1 MLLLMA
7 AFTAKAQTA
16 TDCCF
21 WLESMNPDTLKDVS
35 NINVDPVTGAAHLPG
50 SGVDMLMANKL
61 KPVET
66 VNLIPVNIAST
77 VQWIGDKTDW
87 YRVKFFNNCNL
98 PGNTRVSLEWKMYYN
113 GTLLSDA
120 EISNYVDMFI
130 YTKYTQMNNNDSVLL
145 NNGRLKW
152 LGGLV
157 TGPGQSH
164 QVPNGCLGGYPGA
177 VKDDPGI
184 APDGFPDFDA
194 AGMVQISNGYNL
206 DFFNLYFFEN
216 AETRI
221 GFRWKQA
228 GEYSIVL
235 TLRERVGGTEFVIW
249 HDGTQTGNIGGNQS
263 RCGGILAQDSIVN
276 PTEKEYTKLLCDGE
290 GMTIGIPPALY
301 TVPGTY
307 TVVFTKPGCNGEEVD
322 SIHYITFENRV
333 KPAIVGHDTILC
345 RNEAFDVNAMKSL
358 APPVD
363 IDAQN
368 FIRHE
373 IFWKENDA
381 TEWTLNPTAP
391 STAAAATF
399 TYNIYQVNYY
409 GNDYDTIECAGPIDT
424 LVITVNDIF
433 PPELDNTDAEYDF
446 CINGTETSQE
456 IKAKLNNP
464 EGNECADEIHW
475 FEGTV
480 TSPDASTAH
489 EVSFSKTVDL
499 TSYKAENIT
508 HSKTFTAYAYATA
521 SSTYSVGYVTVTLN
535 FYAYPELSVQ
545 DRQNYTQCPGTEFPV
560 DPTVTCTNIGAN
572 TFSSVEWSYQW
583 KKNGTNYDTHKS
595 INVTAPACD
604 VTDTYVLTA
613 TATTPMGCTNTI
625 TYTFSVTGQNP
636 DPIVIAWGT
645 ASAEVSVDGE
655 CDTLSM
661 DPPYTLAD
669 VTTGGAINPT
679 QNTCDNL
686 VSLHYSASV
695 DESQAP
701 CKLIVTRSYYVTDAC
716 DNISNTIQQVVTIN
730 NKKTPEI
737 IGTPVEIP
745 AIRDLSHH
753 NCTANMPA
761 RAELL
766 TYFHD
771 NFNWS
776 SCGSTQVTD
785 DGIQF
790 FVGNTDVVA
799 DGNEDIFSVS
809 AEVEVYAQVTDQCGN
824 ATQKFKVFV
833 LKKFDTFTIDPN
845 PFTYSPSAEVCNTD
859 TAVIVF
865 DPDHIKAGV
874 YPFTFD
880 WTKIEILNNAG
891 YEVSTSGHADTV
903 WAVNR
908 GPVTTKVKFALMV
921 TDNYG
926 CKAYDT
932 TQVVTFYAQPTVDI
946 VEATDNNDY
955 AHSAPV
961 VVCPNFGDYKLLA
974 NATSNIDDAT
984 LTYAW
989 SQDATGNTA
998 NGQINV
1004 NRNNCTKDYVAKVTV
1019 TNAKNCAATATYAV
1033 RAEDTEAPVVTLAA
1047 VTDTVP
1053 VVAGCKI
1060 AVPNY
1065 ATNGK
1070 VTATDNCWSGSDI
1083 TITQNL
1089 AAGTLLT
1096 ENTDVVITVSTPC
1109 GPATTKTIK
1118 VCFPRP
1124 MEVEVTADNT
1134 AICEESD
1141 VTLTA
1146 NVTLGTAPYTYK
1158 WDNNNNTNVQN
1169 YTITPAASETHHTVV
1184 VTDANGCT
1192 ATDDIDITIYPK
1204 FNFTLSPNPDTD
1216 CSADINNGSIDINP
1230 TTGATFEL
1238 FQGTTSLGNTFT
1250 GLAAGQYKVR
1260 AKDNN
1265 NCVYENE
1272 TTVDEEFTYPNITVS
1287 TTPNEFCRE
1296 AEYNGTITVTDN
1308 QTVKNYTSLT
1318 YLVGDAEYTS
1328 SPIGNLRHGNYTVK
1342 AITNLHCPSNEE
1354 TAIIGDQTN
1363 FTATITT
1370 TPNNYCDVTAN
1381 TPGNGVI
1388 TVTDPVGTQ
1397 YLYTYTGIDN
1407 DVEVIE
1413 SNNPTLGNLGGGDYA
1428 VTVYDQNTGC
1438 SYNETVTVNDVLDVI
1453 TVTPATTP
1461 DHACNPQLAD
1471 GTITLTANSTIPNPN
1486 FVYKLDDGQF
1496 VANNVFTQVV
1506 NGSHTYV
1513 VKNQT
1518 TRCIYNGD
1526 ITVNADEEVITV
1538 TTATTPDHA
1547 CNPQLAD
1554 GSVTLTATSTLAN
1567 PDFVY
1572 SIDGG
1577 NFTASNVFTSVAAGG
1592 HGYRVKN
1599 LVTGC
1604 EASNAFEFGHEDF
1617 TVTITLNS
1625 TANTMC
1631 EPKFNGQ
1638 VVVNATSNNTN
1649 ANFVYS
1655 MDGTTYQTSNT
1666 FSKLA
1671 PNAGYTFYVKDLS
1684 TDCVV
1689 FEEGDVD
1696 NNPEVLQFTV
1706 TTVPNTMC
1714 DNSHNG
1720 QLTVAIDNCDR
1731 PNNVSTDFVYQLDG
1745 ATPQASPVFSG
1756 LGEGNYTVTVLDTVS
1771 NCPFE
1776 QNALIQYVHYTLTF
1790 DATPVANT
1798 KCNPALY
1805 DGSITVSNISTQIP
1819 GTPNLTYRL
1828 TGTTENGT
1836 TVDIPAQTSQV
1847 FSNLGGGHYTVIVTD
1862 VDRNCEYS
1870 KNVDVATDNVYKPV
1884 PVITVTG
1891 QNNSTDEIALH
1902 FCLNNP
1908 ADLVGSATSAYPNDE
1923 FEFDWFRACGD
1934 FVLDPNNV
1942 PNYVPYLDN
1951 TPSFTIPNN
1960 KIDTC
1965 IYLLSVTSTQT
1976 QCSNYTNVRIIVD
1989 PNPTAVITVDGTPWS
2004 GTDPYE
2010 ICVNKPTT
2018 TVTVNTN
2025 PSAYPIASIQWTGDK
2040 EATTASFTIAA
2051 NEIPAGTTNQYNVHV
2066 VDINGCAND
2075 DTVRIYSKPIF
2086 TNTVTVNECDS
2097 VQIHGEWFHYADNT
2111 SHNFTKVVTLTA
2123 ANGCDSTVT
2132 YNITLRVSP
2141 SLEVD
2146 IPNDLG
2152 TDHCAGS
2159 KVTNTTDLGYTQ
2171 SDATEHG
2178 WFIVP
2183 APHAELF
2190 VAPVKGN
2197 FNAAPYG
2204 EAFDI
2209 HTTLT
2214 YAMNGSKIYAYAANE
2229 CDTVFSPVYTLKVHD
2244 KPYLPNDKKKMQDA
2258 AICLGNSYTMELPAY
2273 EDVEWNTT
2281 ETKTFTTQY
2290 RELPNGTWIN
2300 ITGSNYYFTPDAV
2313 GQYAFRAVASNMCGD
2328 VTVDTATVTV
2338 NDTIDLAVTN
2348 TEQVILLGD
2357 AIADVEITNS
2367 SNSTLAVS
2375 ALPAGLTLANNT
2387 ISGKPTAAGFYKIAI
2402 DANGLCNPKSDTVRI
2417 EVRDTL
2423 TFEVTPPS
2431 DRILCVNTQ
2440 MEPIYF
2446 TVRNGHI
2453 GNVQPALMPGL
2464 SLDVPNVTLPDRVII
2479 GTPTELHPEGV
2490 TYTLTATSD
2499 YTDLPKPADKVLT
2512 VTIKVVGKPA
2522 ISAPAPVPA
2531 IAACEGA
2538 TFTKP
2543 ADPTVETNGAD
2554 LYTETTGWY
2563 YNGAAFD
2570 WDNTAAAMS
2579 MNGGTMMYIAEN
2591 ACGRDTA
2598 FYPVTV
2604 HPTPVPEIRTDA
2616 VICRDNGMRPRSGGW
2631 DDYDAYIELL
2641 NPELYGSYTWYVN
2654 GEVHSS
2660 NYPVYF
2666 SSETA
2671 GNYVFTVEVTDLN
2684 GCTSQTANN
2693 VSPTPHYDFYDPH
2706 AVTVK
2711 VNPDFDFT
2719 LSSTPNINCGDNTT
2733 GAITITPN
2741 GTISQYELVNEAPTD
2756 WSGTYLLTG
2765 MLSNDD
2771 VVALHGVSTTS
2782 TVYGLYD
2789 NVNAYVTGDVIA
2801 SNATTDAAAVTIQ
2814 KVGDYYTIYQDGVGY
2829 FGWESSNSL
2838 KAAAS
2843 ASSNKY
2849 KWTLS
2854 VASNGNMTIQN
2865 ANTTARRLQFNVSS
2879 PRFAAYTSNQQSCK
2893 LYKLNTTTTSGWNP
2907 ADVTYT
2913 LYKSGDEVNS
2923 FTGLAAGSY
2932 YVVATT
2938 ANPQCYFYKEIDVD
2952 EVLTYPDLSATSE
2965 ANIFC
2970 DPDDYNGTITIQ
2982 DNQTNANYTSVTY
2995 YVNGTAITGN
3005 VATGLA
3011 PDDYTI
3017 TAVTSNN
3024 CEAELDETVTV
3035 DDESGL
3041 SATASSIPST
3051 YCREMEGDGS
3061 ITASVVENSNPNP
3074 SYQYSLDGTNYQT
3087 SPTFTGLPTG
3097 HYTVFVKDVVTGCD
3111 DEVEVDVD
3119 NSPFTVTV
3127 NPTATANTLC
3137 FDQIGN
3143 GSISVSLS
3151 GATTTGHDIEYSL
3164 DGVNYQTS
3172 PTFNDLLADDYTVY
3186 VMDNLTGCDASAPV
3200 TVDNDPYN
3208 FTASFITNDN
3218 HHCDP
3223 DKYNGTIEVVVNDN
3237 HSNDVNRVFRY
3248 RINGLE
3254 WQEGNKFTNLNES
3267 TYGIYVTD
3275 LTTGCSYFEE
3285 VRVSN
3290 DLYTFDITTTTVANT
3305 NCNQNNPNG
3314 SITITVSGN
3323 NNPEANYKYEITGQ
3337 QPVYTNATTYTFT
3350 NLMHG
3355 QYNVV
3360 VEDIVSGC
3368 TNEDDPEVESSNI
3381 NTPEVSITATGTN
3394 DYNGTDGAYHY
3405 CLNADGYLTGS
3416 ATSVYPNDA
3425 FTYTWEVTPVVSN
3438 SNITVET
3445 SATGERIYK
3454 VTATSAYTGC
3464 SAWAQATVKVDPLP
3478 TNEFGQRDEGDF
3490 FTFDNEII
3498 PNCANEAITIYSN
3511 AQSDA
3516 GIASYAWSGAKTS
3529 TNDYVTF
3536 AANEISGGTMVTEYL
3551 TITDN
3556 YGCVKRDTIKINS
3569 LPISQQTVNQEVCG
3583 EFHLEQMGRNEMY
3596 IHDFEYPEHPE
3607 LEDGFDQYTY
3617 YITKTFT
3624 DVLTAANGCDS
3635 IVTYNITLK
3644 PMPQLNVE
3652 VEWEEDPIYCVTNV
3666 ISGIS
3671 FTHEYAQDGGFGWVI
3686 VPGDVTAALESD
3698 PHGYTIGGQPFNIT
3712 APLTYAMNGK
3722 KIYAYSYN
3730 SCDTLVSGLYKLA
3743 VGDTI
3748 RLTPDATRM
3757 TDVTVCL
3764 GEEAN
3769 VYMENGAN
3777 VNFNQPDDIVG
3788 GSLWFKYYN
3797 VNTGSRN
3804 NLSEWTNGQKLP
3816 VGVYRVYLDGENWCT
3831 HLFLDSCLVT
3841 VKDTVT
3847 LEVSPLTQTIVLGDA
3862 ITDVVSSSN
3871 YTITYPTTL
3880 PAGLSL
3886 SGNTISGSPEAAG
3899 THTFNISANG
3909 DNTCYPKEETVTI
3922 IVRDTVKMTPP
3933 TVEREVCLGTAIEDI
3948 VITLENGV
3956 LSNDYTL
3963 PAGLNLN
3970 QSSVG
3975 GPTTITIS
3983 GTPTTMNTDGYT
3995 FTLTGNSIY
4004 TDVTIP
4010 SKVVTV
4016 KVIVNAKPSFDD
4028 ITETSIQTCIGTVFT
4043 PITVT
4048 NLETNGEDLIADQ
4061 SGWFLDG
4068 NEWEWTTVATA
4079 EMNGKKLIYKATNNC
4094 GTTADTVTLVV
4105 LDIPEPEVISDTVIC
4120 PDGIATLRVVNTQP
4134 GYSYQWYKDGV
4145 AISGATD
4152 AVYQFDATT
4161 VTPEDDYHFT
4171 VVVTDENGCASISNT
4186 NATIDRRTFTLD
4198 DQLTVR
4204 VSDKPGFIFKHYT
4217 NTPIHQFNSSVDS
4230 AHTHFTWELNDQCDM
4245 YNGNRVFVT
4254 FDIYYNG
4261 ELIPND
4267 SLPFYIAPEFSDV
4280 NDNMSSFSTSDRIQ
4294 WLSWNNQI
4302 FTDYCYY
4309 KFSQAG
4315 PYYESNHYPA
4325 SSMFDSE
4332 TEKFDYL
4339 FLHFLNHR
4347 PVTKTINRFLRPG
4360 EYTFHYKL
4368 YNMNTQFNDEPSW
4381 LYIGD
4386 DGATHMIGGTNSIT
4400 HASWDVTLLNE
4411 DKLVI
4416 NVSSNMAGETEE
4428 TTGIED
4434 VVVTEET
4441 AASMVV
4447 YPNPATTQVNARIN
4461 GVNGE
4466 TAIRI
4471 VNIAGQV
4478 VAQDNVVIDVPE
4490 YVYRREISNL
4500 TPGVYFMYVEGQN
4513 ATLNKKFVITK

>member
-1 MLLLMA
+1 MKKVLSICFLSMLLLMA

-21 WLESMNPDTLKDVS
+21 WLESMTPDTLHDVS
-35 NINVDPVTGAAHLPG
+35 NIGVDASGVAHLPG
-50 SGVDMLMANKL
+50 SGVDVLMANKL

-66 VNLIPVNIAST
+66 VNLIPINIAST
-77 VQWIGDKTDW
+77 IQWIGDKTDW

-113 GTLLSDA
+113 GTLLEDA

-130 YTKYTQMNNNDSVLL
+130 YTKYSQMNNNDTVLL

-249 HDGTQTGNIGGNQS
+249 HDATQSGYIGGNQS
-263 RCGGILAQDSIVN
+263 RCGGILAKDSIVN
-276 PTEKEYTKLLCDGE
+276 PTEKSFTKLLCDGE
-290 GMTIGIPPALY
+290 GMWIGIPPAYY

-307 TVVFTKPGCNGEEVD
+307 TVVYTKPGCNGEEID

-333 KPAIVGHDTILC
+333 KPAVVGHDTILC
-345 RNEAFDVNAMKSL
+345 RNDAFDLNAMKSL
-358 APPVD
+358 APPVNT
-363 IDAQN
+363 DAAN
-368 FIRHE
+368 LVDYKIY
-373 IFWKENDA
+373 WKENGA
-381 TEWTLNPTAP
+381 AETEWTLNPTVP

-399 TYNIYQVNYY
+399 TYNIYQVNRYS
-409 GNDYDTIECAGPIDT
+409 NDYDAIECVGPVDT
-424 LVITVNDIF
+424 LTITVNDIF
-433 PPELDNTDAEYDF
+433 PPELDNTNAEYSY
-446 CINGTETSQE
+446 CINGTETEQV

-475 FEGTV
+475 FTGT
-480 TSPDASTAH
+480 STTPT
-489 EVSFSKTVDL
+489 VGFSQTIDL
-499 TSYKAENIT
+499 TPYKATNINK
-508 HSKTFTAYAYATA
+508 SETFKAYAYASS
-521 SSTYSVGYVTVTLN
+521 SSTLSVGYVTVTLN

-545 DRQNYTQCPGTEFPV
+545 DREDFIRCPGSTFSV
-560 DPTVTCTNIGAN
+560 NPTVSCTNISAN
-572 TFSSVEWSYQW
+572 TFSAADLTWSYQW
-583 KKNGTNYDTHKS
+583 KKNGTNYATTKN
-595 INVTAPACD
+595 INVTAPACN

-613 TATTPMGCTNTI
+613 TATTPMGCTNSI
-625 TYTFSVTGQNP
+625 TYTFSVKGQNP
-636 DPIVIAWGT
+636 QPIVIAWGT
-645 ASAEVSVDGE
+645 APATVTLNAG
-655 CDTLSM
+655 CDTMSM
-661 DPPYTLAD
+661 DAPYTLAD
-669 VTTGGAINPT
+669 VRAGGAINPT
-679 QNTCDNL
+679 QNVCSNL
-686 VSLHYSASV
+686 ASLHYSASV

-701 CKLIVTRSYYVTDAC
+701 CKLIVTRSYYVTDEC
-716 DNISNTIQQVVTIN
+716 GNVSNTISQVVTIN
-730 NKKTPEI
+730 NKVVPTI
-737 IGTPVEIP
+737 TGNPVEIP
-745 AIRDLSHH
+745 AVRDIEHN
-753 NCTANMPA
+753 NCTAKMPT

-766 TYFHD
+766 TYFKN
-771 NFNWS
+771 NFTWTTCNTTVS
-776 SCGSTQVTD
+776 D
-785 DGIQF
+785 DDIEF
-790 FVGNTDVVA
+790 FVGNTNVVA
-799 DGNEDIFSVS
+799 DGNLDIFHAS
-809 AEVEVYAQVTDQCGN
+809 AQVDVYARVTDQCGN
-824 ATQKFKVFV
+824 ATDKFRAFWLVDFE
-833 LKKFDTFTIDPN
+833 KFRIIGD
-845 PFTYSPSAEVCNTD
+845 PFTYKLSKEVCNTD
-859 TAVIVF
+859 TVEVVF
-865 DPDHIKAGV
+865 DPAHTHVWAG
-874 YPFTFD
+874 YAPFHFE
-880 WTKIEILNNAG
+880 WTKVDLTTPNNAAHQ
-891 YEVSTSGHADTV
+891 VAASGNADTV

-908 GPVTTKVKFALMV
+908 GSVTTEVQFIIEV
-921 TDNYG
+921 TDKYG
-926 CKAYDT
+926 CMVKDT
-932 TQVVTFYAQPTVDI
+932 TDTITFYAQPTVEI

-955 AHSAPV
+955 QHTTPV
-961 VVCPNFGDYKLLA
+961 VVCPNFGNYKVLA
-974 NATSNIDDAT
+974 QANSNIDDPT
-984 LTYAW
+984 LTYTW
-989 SQDATGNTA
+989 SQDATGSNA

-1004 NRNNCTKDYVAKVTV
+1004 SRTNCTKDYTAKVTV
-1019 TNAKNCAATATYAV
+1019 KNAKNCAATATYTV
-1033 RAEDTEAPVVTLAA
+1033 RAEDTEAPVVTVAGA
-1047 VTDTVP
+1047 TDTVP

-1060 AVPNY
+1060 QVPNY

-1083 TITQNL
+1083 TITQNPV
-1089 AAGTLLT
+1089 AGTLLT

-1124 MEVEVTADNT
+1124 MEVEVTANSN
-1134 AICEESD
+1134 AICEESP

-1146 NVTLGTAPYTYK
+1146 NVTRGTAPYTYR
-1158 WDNNNNTNVQN
+1158 WDNKNNTNVQA
-1169 YTITPAASETHHTVV
+1169 YTITPTASETHHSVV
-1184 VTDANGCT
+1184 VTDVNGCQ
-1192 ATDDIDITIYPK
+1192 ANDDIDITIYPK
-1204 FNFTLSPNPDTD
+1204 FNFTLTPHPDTD

-1238 FQGTTSLGNTFT
+1238 FAGSTSLGNTFT
-1250 GLAAGQYKVR
+1250 GLAAGQYKVV
-1260 AKDNN
+1260 ATVNGN

-1272 TTVDEEFTYPNITVS
+1272 TTVGTDYTYPNITLTS
-1287 TTPNEFCRE
+1287 TPNHYCRE
-1296 AEYNGTITVTDN
+1296 IEFDGTITVTDN

-1318 YLVGDAEYTS
+1318 YYVNGAEYTS
-1328 SPIGNLRHGNYTVK
+1328 SPIEHLMHGDYTVY
-1342 AITNLHCPSNEE
+1342 AVTDLHCTSNEATTVVE
-1354 TAIIGDQTN
+1354 NGTE

-1370 TPNNYCDVTAN
+1370 TPNNYCEVTAN
-1381 TPGNGVI
+1381 HPGNGAI
-1388 TVTDPVGTQ
+1388 TVTNPVGSQ
-1397 YLYTYTGIDN
+1397 YRYSFTGN
-1407 DVEVIE
+1407 GVNVIE
-1413 SNNPTLGNLGGGDYA
+1413 STNPTLGNLGNGEYN
-1428 VTVYDQNTGC
+1428 VTVFDQTTGC
-1438 SYNETVTVNDVLDVI
+1438 SYEEDVTVNEVLDQI
-1453 TVTPATTP
+1453 TVTPTTTA

-1471 GTITLTANSTIPNPN
+1471 GT
-1486 FVYKLDDGQF
+1486 
-1496 VANNVFTQVV
+1496 
-1506 NGSHTYV
+1506 
-1513 VKNQT
+1513 
-1518 TRCIYNGD
+1518 
-1526 ITVNADEEVITV
+1526 
-1538 TTATTPDHA
+1538 
-1547 CNPQLAD
+1547 
-1554 GSVTLTATSTLAN
+1554 VTLNATSTLAN
-1567 PDFVY
+1567 PNFVY
-1572 SIDGG
+1572 KVDDG
-1577 NFTASNVFTSVAAGG
+1577 NFVNSNVFSGITSGV
-1592 HGYRVKN
+1592 HGYTVKN
-1599 LVTGC
+1599 LVSGC
-1604 EASNAFEFGHEDF
+1604 TSGNAFQVSHEDF
-1617 TVTITLNS
+1617 TIEVTLNL

-1631 EPKFNGQ
+1631 EGKYNGS
-1638 VVVNATSNNTN
+1638 VTVNATSNNPN
-1649 ANFVYS
+1649 ASFVYS
-1655 MDGTTYQTSNT
+1655 MDGTNYQASNT
-1666 FSKLA
+1666 FNKLA
-1671 PNAGYTFYVKDLS
+1671 PTGYTFYAKDVT
-1684 TDCVV
+1684 TDCVA
-1689 FEEGDVD
+1689 FEEGAVEDA
-1696 NNPEVLQFTV
+1696 PEVLNFHV
-1706 TTVPNTMC
+1706 MAVPNTMC
-1714 DNSHNG
+1714 DNTTNG
-1720 QLTVAIDNCDR
+1720 QLTVVIDNCDR
-1731 PNNVSTDFVYQLDG
+1731 PGYVSTDFVYQLND
-1745 ATPQASPVFSG
+1745 AAPQASNVFSG
-1756 LGEGNYTVTVLDTVS
+1756 LSASSYQVRVLDTVS
-1771 NCPFE
+1771 NCPFDKT
-1776 QNALIQYVHYTLTF
+1776 ALIENVHYNLTF
-1790 DATPVANT
+1790 DATATANT
-1798 KCNPALY
+1798 QCNPAMY
-1805 DGSITVSNISTQIP
+1805 DGKVTVSNIVTNIP
-1819 GTPNLTYRL
+1819 GTANLEYSL
-1828 TGTTENGT
+1828 NGTTENGT
-1836 TVDIPAQTSQV
+1836 PVSVLNQTSPV
-1847 FSNLGGGHYTVIVTD
+1847 FNGLGGGSYTITVTD
-1862 VDRNCEYS
+1862 VDRNCPYT
-1870 KNVDVATDNVYKPV
+1870 NTAVVPTDNVYLPN
-1884 PVITVTG
+1884 PHITVTG
-1891 QNNSTDEIALH
+1891 MNNSTDEIALH
-1902 FCLNNP
+1902 FCMNSP
-1908 ADLVGSATSAYPNDE
+1908 ATLTGTATSAYPNDE
-1923 FEFDWFRACGD
+1923 FEFNWHRACGD
-1934 FVLDPNNV
+1934 YVLDPNNF

-1951 TPSFTIPNN
+1951 TPSFTLPND
-1960 KIDTC
+1960 KVDTC
-1965 IYLLSVTSTQT
+1965 IYLLSVTSTKT

-1989 PNPTAVITVDGTPWS
+1989 PNPNAVITIDGTPWTS
-2004 GTDPYE
+2004 TDPYL
-2010 ICVNKPTT
+2010 ICENKPTT
-2018 TVTVNTN
+2018 TVAVNTTSS
-2025 PSAYPIASIQWTGDK
+2025 PYPIASINWTGDK
-2040 EATTASFTIAA
+2040 TATTASFTIVA
-2051 NEIPAGTTNQYNVHV
+2051 NEIPAGTTKHYNVHV
-2066 VDINGCAND
+2066 VDVNGCSSDNSVSIQA
-2075 DTVRIYSKPIF
+2075 KPIF

-2097 VQIHGEWFHYADNT
+2097 VQIHGQWFRYADNA
-2111 SHNFTKVVTLTA
+2111 SHTFTKVVNLTA
-2123 ANGCDSTVT
+2123 SNGCDSTVT

-2141 SLEVD
+2141 SLAVT
-2146 IPNDLG
+2146 ISPNELG
-2152 TDHCAGS
+2152 AYHCAG
-2159 KVTNTTDLGYTQ
+2159 NTLMVADLGYTQ
-2171 SDATEHG
+2171 ANATEAG
-2178 WFIVP
+2178 WIMIP
-2183 APHAELF
+2183 ANNAASF
-2190 VAPVKGN
+2190 TAPTKAN
-2197 FNAAPYG
+2197 FKSAPYG
-2204 EAFDI
+2204 VAFDI

-2214 YAMNGSKIYAYAANE
+2214 YDMNGSKIYAFAANN
-2229 CDTVFSPVYTLKVHD
+2229 CDTIFSSVYTLRVND
-2244 KPYLPNDKKKMQDA
+2244 KPYLPNNKKKMQDGT
-2258 AICLGNSYTMELPAY
+2258 ICLGNTYNMSLPSST
-2273 EDVEWNTT
+2273 DVVWNTAGST
-2281 ETKTFTTQY
+2281 TFTTQY
-2290 RELPNGTWIN
+2290 RELPNGTWNSIS
-2300 ITGSNYYFTPDAV
+2300 GSNYHFTPDAV

-2338 NDTIDLAVTN
+2338 NDTVTLTVTN
-2348 TEQVILLGD
+2348 KNQVILLGD
-2357 AIADVEITNS
+2357 AIADVEITNTY
-2367 SNSTLAVS
+2367 STLQVS

-2464 SLDVPNVTLPDRVII
+2464 SLDVPNPSLPDRVII

-2554 LYTETTGWY
+2554 LYPETTGWY

-2604 HPTPVPEIRTDA
+2604 YPTPVPEIKNDD
-2616 VICRDNGMRPRSGGW
+2616 ILCRGDFRPRSGMGG
-2631 DDYDAYIELL
+2631 ALVQLL
-2641 NPELYGSYTWYVN
+2641 NSENYASWTWYMN
-2654 GEVHSS
+2654 GSEYTGYLWNPSEI
-2660 NYPVYF
+2660 YF
-2666 SSETA
+2666 ASEDA
-2671 GNYVFTVEVTDLN
+2671 GDFVFTVTVTDLH
-2684 GCTSQTANN
+2684 GCTSTTATN
-2693 VSPTPHYDFYDPH
+2693 VSDPTYPFSVNN
-2706 AVTVK
+2706 AVTIRVK
-2711 VNPDFDFT
+2711 EDFEFT
-2719 LSSTPNINCGDNTT
+2719 ATSTPNTMCGPEKN
-2733 GAITITPN
+2733 GAITMTPATADGVTYHVVSADN
-2741 GTISQYELVNEAPTD
+2741 MYTAQYKHVTANQED
-2756 WSGTYLLTG
+2756 WSGYYLLVSQPTSG
-2765 MLSNDD
+2765 SESGET
-2771 VVALHGVSTTS
+2771 VALHDVTS
-2782 TVYGLYD
+2782 GNGYGLYD
-2789 NVNAYVTGDVIA
+2789 NVTSYVSGNAIAYNLTTEDAEVVIA
-2801 SNATTDAAAVTIQ
+2801 
-2814 KVGDYYTIYQDGVGY
+2814 KVDDPNDPNDKYTIYQNGVGY
-2829 FGWESSNSL
+2829 FGYSGSNNTL
-2838 KAAAS
+2838 KA
-2843 ASSNKY
+2843 
-2849 KWTLS
+2849 LS
-2854 VASNGNMTIQN
+2854 DATVDNFRWRISISNGNLTITN
-2865 ANTTARRLQFNVSS
+2865 AGDPSRKLQFNASA
-2879 PRFAAYTSNQQSCK
+2879 PRFACYTSNQTRCK
-2893 LYKLNTTTTSGWNP
+2893 LYKYGWSYAELSNTNLAPGDYVVIATTSNPECEYFQEVTVGEDLDYPNITATTTENIYC
-2907 ADVTYT
+2907 D
-2913 LYKSGDEVNS
+2913 
-2923 FTGLAAGSY
+2923 
-2932 YVVATT
+2932 
-2938 ANPQCYFYKEIDVD
+2938 AN
-2952 EVLTYPDLSATSE
+2952 
-2965 ANIFC
+2965 N
-2970 DPDDYNGTITIQ
+2970 YNGTLTIT
-2982 DNQTNANYTSVTY
+2982 DLNNPNDVNYTSVTY
-2995 YVNGTAITGN
+2995 YVNNNALTSN
-3005 VATGLA
+3005 VATNLA
-3011 PDDYTI
+3011 PGPYTVK
-3017 TAVTSNN
+3017 AVTNLN
-3024 CEAELDETVTV
+3024 CEYEIPADVFV
-3035 DDESGL
+3035 YDDAGL

-3087 SPTFTGLPTG
+3087 SPTFTSLPRG
-3097 HYTVFVKDVVTGCD
+3097 HYTVVVKDVVTGCQ

-3186 VMDNLTGCDASAPV
+3186 VIDNLTGCDASAPV

-3237 HSNDVNRVFRY
+3237 HNNDVNRVFRY

-3254 WQEGNKFTNLNES
+3254 WQEGNKFTNLNGS

-3275 LTTGCSYFEE
+3275 LTTGCSFFEE
-3285 VRVSN
+3285 VRVSD
-3290 DLYTFDITTTTVANT
+3290 DLYRFDITTTTVANT

-3381 NTPEVSITATGTN
+3381 NTPQVSITATGTN
-3394 DYNGTDGAYHY
+3394 DYDGTDGAYHY

-3425 FTYTWEVTPVVSN
+3425 FTYTWEVTPAVSN

-3454 VTATSAYTGC
+3454 VTAKSVYTGC
-3464 SAWAQATVKVDPLP
+3464 EASAQAKVKVDPLP
-3478 TNEFGQRDEGDF
+3478 TNEFGQRDGGDF
-3490 FTFDNEII
+3490 FTYNDEIV

-3516 GIASYAWSGAKTS
+3516 GIASYAWSGAKAS
-3529 TNDYVTF
+3529 TDDYVTF
-3536 AANEISGGTMVTEYL
+3536 AANEITGGTMVSEYL

-3569 LPISQQTVNQEVCG
+3569 LPISQETVNATVCG

-3722 KIYAYSYN
+3722 QIYAYSYN
-3730 SCDTLVSGLYKLA
+3730 SCDTLVSDLYRLA

-3748 RLTPDATRM
+3748 KLTPDATRM

-3764 GEEAN
+3764 GETAN

-3777 VNFNQPDDIVG
+3777 VNFNQPYGIVG
-3788 GSLWFKYYN
+3788 GSLWFKYYD
-3797 VNTGSRN
+3797 VNNGDREH
-3804 NLSEWTNGQKLP
+3804 LSEWTNGQELP

-3847 LEVSPLTQTIVLGDA
+3847 LEVAPLTQTIILGQA

-3880 PAGLSL
+3880 PEGLSRTN
-3886 SGNTISGSPEAAG
+3886 NTISGSPVAAG
-3899 THTFNISANG
+3899 THTITISANG
-3909 DNTCYPKEETVTI
+3909 TNVCYPKTVNVTI

-3933 TVEREVCLGTAIEDI
+3933 TVEREVCLGSAIEPI
-3948 VITLENGV
+3948 NITLENGV
-3956 LSNDYTL
+3956 LESGYTL
-3963 PAGLNLN
+3963 PAGLSLS
-3970 QSSVG
+3970 QTTTG
-3975 GPTTITIS
+3975 TTTTITIS
-3983 GTPTTMNTDGYT
+3983 GTPTTMNTSGYT
-3995 FTLTGNSIY
+3995 FTLTGKSMY
-4004 TDVTIP
+4004 TNDPIPASKTTTVTI
-4010 SKVVTV
+4010 
-4016 KVIVNAKPSFDD
+4016 IVNDKPSFDN
-4028 ITETSIQTCIGTVFT
+4028 IVETSIQACKDQLFT

-4048 NLETNGEDLIADQ
+4048 NLKTNGEDLIAEQ
-4061 SGWFLDG
+4061 SGWFLGDD
-4068 NEWEWTTVATA
+4068 EWDWTTPATS
-4079 EMNGKKLIYKATNNC
+4079 EMNGQKLVYKATNNC

-4105 LDIPEPEVISDTVIC
+4105 LDIPEPEIISDTVIC
-4120 PDGIATLRVVNTQP
+4120 PDGIATLRVVNTQT
-4134 GYSYQWYKDGV
+4134 GYTYQWYKDGV
-4145 AISGATD
+4145 EISGATN
-4152 AVYQFDATT
+4152 AVYEFDAST
-4161 VTPEDDYHFT
+4161 VTPENDYHFT
-4171 VVVTDENGCASISNT
+4171 VVVTDENNCQSTTNINT
-4186 NATIDRRTFTLD
+4186 TIDRRTFTLD

-4204 VSDKPGFIFKHYT
+4204 VSDKPGFIFKHYS

-4254 FDIYYNG
+4254 FDIYHNG
-4261 ELIPND
+4261 VLIPND

-4280 NDNMSSFSTSDRIQ
+4280 NNNMSSFSTSDWIQ
-4294 WLSWNNQI
+4294 WLNWNNQVLS
-4302 FTDYCYY
+4302 DYSYY

-4315 PYYESNHYPA
+4315 QYYETNHYPA
-4325 SSMFDSE
+4325 SSMYNSE
-4332 TEKFDYL
+4332 TEKYDYL

-4368 YNMNTQFNDEPSW
+4368 YNLNTQYNDEGSW

-4386 DGATHMIGGTNSIT
+4386 DGATHVIGGTNSLT
-4400 HASWDVTLLNE
+4400 HASWDVTMLNE

-4416 NVSSNMAGETEE
+4416 NVSSNMAGETEDITE

-4434 VVVTEET
+4434 VVVAEET

-4490 YVYRREISNL
+4490 YIYRREVSNL

>member
-21 WLESMNPDTLKDVS
+21 WLESMNPDTLHDVS
-35 NINVDPVTGAAHLPG
+35 NIGVDASGAAHLPG

-66 VNLIPVNIAST
+66 VNLIPINIAST
-77 VQWIGDKTDW
+77 IQWIGDKTDW

-113 GTLLSDA
+113 GTLLNDA

-130 YTKYTQMNNNDSVLL
+130 YTKYTQMNNNDTVLL

-276 PTEKEYTKLLCDGE
+276 PSEKEYTKLLCDGD
-290 GMTIGIPPALY
+290 GMWIGIPPAYY

-333 KPAIVGHDTILC
+333 KPAIVGHDTTLC

-358 APPVD
+358 APPVNT
-363 IDAQN
+363 DAAN
-368 FIRHE
+368 FIDYK
-373 IFWKENDA
+373 IYWKENGA
-381 TEWTLNPTAP
+381 AETEWTLNPTAP
-391 STAAAATF
+391 STTAAATF
-399 TYNIYQVNYY
+399 TYNIYQVNRY
-409 GNDYDTIECAGPIDT
+409 GNDYDIIECAGPVDT
-424 LVITVNDIF
+424 LTITVNDIF
-433 PPELDNTDAEYDF
+433 PPELDNTNAEYSY
-446 CINGTETSQE
+446 CINGTETEQV

-475 FEGTV
+475 FDENGTETV
-480 TSPDASTAH
+480 A
-489 EVSFSKTVDL
+489 FSKTVDL
-499 TSYKAENIT
+499 TPYKATNIN
-508 HSKTFTAYAYATA
+508 KNVTFTAYAYATS
-521 SSTYSVGYVTVTLN
+521 SSTYSVGSVTVTLH

-545 DRQNYTQCPGTEFPV
+545 TRQDYIKCPGSTFTV
-560 DPTVTCTNIGAN
+560 NPTVTCTNISAN
-572 TFSSVEWSYQW
+572 TFSASDLTWSYQW
-583 KKNGTNYDTHKS
+583 KKNGTNYATTKN

-625 TYTFSVTGQNP
+625 TYTFTVKGQNP
-636 DPIVIAWGT
+636 QPIVIAWGT
-645 ASAEVSVDGE
+645 APATVTLNAG
-655 CDTLSM
+655 CDTMSM
-661 DPPYTLAD
+661 AAPFTLAD
-669 VTTGGAINPT
+669 VRANGPINPT
-679 QNTCDNL
+679 QNVCSNL
-686 VSLHYSASV
+686 ASIHYSASV

-701 CKLIVTRSYYVTDAC
+701 CKLIVTRSYYVTDEC
-716 DNISNTIQQVVTIN
+716 GNVSNTISQVVTIN
-730 NKKTPEI
+730 NKVVPTI
-737 IGTPVEIP
+737 HGTPVEIP
-745 AIRDLSHH
+745 AVRDIEHN
-753 NCTANMPA
+753 NCTAKMPT

-766 TYFHD
+766 TYFKD
-771 NFNWS
+771 NFTWTTCNTTVS
-776 SCGSTQVTD
+776 D
-785 DGIQF
+785 DDIEF

-799 DGNEDIFSVS
+799 DGNLDIFHAS
-809 AEVEVYAQVTDQCGN
+809 AQVDVYARVTDQCGN
-824 ATQKFKVFV
+824 ATNKFRAFWLVDFE
-833 LKKFDTFTIDPN
+833 KFRIIGD
-845 PFTYSPSAEVCNTD
+845 PFTYKLSKEVCNTD
-859 TAVIVF
+859 TVEVVF
-865 DPDHIKAGV
+865 DPAHTHVWAG
-874 YPFTFD
+874 YAPFHFE
-880 WTKIEILNNAG
+880 WTKVDLTTPNNAAHQ
-891 YEVSTSGHADTV
+891 VAASGNADTV

-908 GPVTTKVKFALMV
+908 GPVTTEVQFIIEV
-921 TDNYG
+921 TDKYG
-926 CKAYDT
+926 CMVKDT
-932 TQVVTFYAQPTVDI
+932 TDTITFYAQPTVEI

-955 AHSAPV
+955 QHAIPV
-961 VVCPNFGDYKLLA
+961 VVCPNFGNYKVLA
-974 NATSNIDDAT
+974 QANSNIDDPT
-984 LTYAW
+984 LTYTW
-989 SQDATGNTA
+989 SQDATGSNA
-998 NGQINV
+998 NSQINV
-1004 NRNNCTKDYVAKVTV
+1004 TRNNCTKDYTAKVTV
-1019 TNAKNCAATATYAV
+1019 KNAKNCAATATYTV
-1033 RAEDTEAPVVTLAA
+1033 RAEDTEAPEVTLAGA
-1047 VTDTVP
+1047 TDTVP

-1060 AVPNY
+1060 EVPNY

-1070 VTATDNCWSGSDI
+1070 VTVTDNCWSGSDI
-1083 TITQNL
+1083 SITQNPV
-1089 AAGTLLT
+1089 AGTLLT
-1096 ENTDVVITVSTPC
+1096 ENTNVVITVSTPC
-1109 GPATTKTIK
+1109 GPATTKTIE

-1124 MEVEVTADNT
+1124 MEVEVTANNA
-1134 AICEESD
+1134 AICEESP

-1146 NVTLGTAPYTYK
+1146 NVTRGTAPYTYK
-1158 WDNNNNTNVQN
+1158 WDNKNNTNVQN

-1204 FNFTLSPNPDTD
+1204 FNFTLTPHPDTD
-1216 CSADINNGSIDINP
+1216 CSADINNGSIDIEPN
-1230 TTGATFEL
+1230 TGATFAL
-1238 FQGTTSLGNTFT
+1238 YQGTTLLGNTFT
-1250 GLAAGQYKVR
+1250 GLAAGQYKVV
-1260 AKDNN
+1260 ATVNGN

-1272 TTVDEEFTYPNITVS
+1272 TTVGTDYTYPNITLTS
-1287 TTPNEFCRE
+1287 TPNHYCRE
-1296 AEYNGTITVTDN
+1296 IEFDGTITVTDN

-1318 YLVGDAEYTS
+1318 YYVNGAEYTS
-1328 SPIGNLRHGNYTVK
+1328 SPIEHLMHGDYTVY
-1342 AITNLHCPSNEE
+1342 AVTDLHCTSNEATTVVE
-1354 TAIIGDQTN
+1354 NGTE

-1370 TPNNYCDVTAN
+1370 TPNNYCEVTAN
-1381 TPGNGVI
+1381 HPGNGAI
-1388 TVTDPVGTQ
+1388 TVTNPVGSQ
-1397 YLYTYTGIDN
+1397 YRYSFTGN
-1407 DVEVIE
+1407 GVNVIE
-1413 SNNPTLGNLGGGDYA
+1413 STNPTLGNLGNGEYN
-1428 VTVYDQNTGC
+1428 VTVFDQTTGC
-1438 SYNETVTVNDVLDVI
+1438 SYEEDVTVNEVLDQI
-1453 TVTPATTP
+1453 TVTPTTTA

-1471 GTITLTANSTIPNPN
+1471 GTVTLNATSTLASPN
-1486 FVYKLDDGQF
+1486 FVYKVDDGNF
-1496 VANNVFTQVV
+1496 VN
-1506 NGSHTYV
+1506 
-1513 VKNQT
+1513 
-1518 TRCIYNGD
+1518 
-1526 ITVNADEEVITV
+1526 
-1538 TTATTPDHA
+1538 
-1547 CNPQLAD
+1547 
-1554 GSVTLTATSTLAN
+1554 
-1567 PDFVY
+1567 
-1572 SIDGG
+1572 
-1577 NFTASNVFTSVAAGG
+1577 SNVFSGITSGV
-1592 HGYRVKN
+1592 HGYTVKN
-1599 LVTGC
+1599 LVSGC
-1604 EASNAFEFGHEDF
+1604 TSGNAFQVSHEDF
-1617 TVTITLNS
+1617 TIEVTLNL

-1631 EPKFNGQ
+1631 EGKYNGS
-1638 VVVNATSNNTN
+1638 VTVNATSNNPN
-1649 ANFVYS
+1649 ASFVYS
-1655 MDGTTYQTSNT
+1655 MDGTNYQASNT
-1666 FSKLA
+1666 FNKLA
-1671 PNAGYTFYVKDLS
+1671 PTGYTFYAKDVT
-1684 TDCVV
+1684 TDCVA
-1689 FEEGDVD
+1689 FEEGAVEDA
-1696 NNPEVLQFTV
+1696 PEVLNFHV
-1706 TTVPNTMC
+1706 TPVPNTMC
-1714 DNSHNG
+1714 DNTTNG
-1720 QLTVAIDNCDR
+1720 QLTVVIDNCDR
-1731 PNNVSTDFVYQLDG
+1731 PGYVSTDFVYQLND
-1745 ATPQASPVFSG
+1745 AAPQASNVFSG
-1756 LGEGNYTVTVLDTVS
+1756 LSASSYQVRVLDTVS
-1771 NCPFE
+1771 NCPFDKT
-1776 QNALIQYVHYTLTF
+1776 ALIENVHYNLTF
-1790 DATPVANT
+1790 DATATANT
-1798 KCNPALY
+1798 QCNPAMY
-1805 DGSITVSNISTQIP
+1805 DGKVTVSNIVTNIP
-1819 GTPNLTYRL
+1819 GTANLEYSL
-1828 TGTTENGT
+1828 NGTTENGT
-1836 TVDIPAQTSQV
+1836 PVSVLNQTSPV
-1847 FSNLGGGHYTVIVTD
+1847 FNGLGGGSYTITVTD
-1862 VDRNCEYS
+1862 VDRNCPYT
-1870 KNVDVATDNVYKPV
+1870 NTAVVPTDNVYLPN
-1884 PVITVTG
+1884 PHITVTG
-1891 QNNSTDEIALH
+1891 MNNSTDEIALH
-1902 FCLNNP
+1902 FCMNSP
-1908 ADLVGSATSAYPNDE
+1908 ATLVGTATSAYPNDE
-1923 FEFDWFRACGD
+1923 FEFNWHRACGD
-1934 FVLDPNNV
+1934 YVLDPNNF

-1951 TPSFTIPNN
+1951 TPSFTLPND
-1960 KIDTC
+1960 KVDTC
-1965 IYLLSVTSTQT
+1965 IYLLSVTSTKT

-1989 PNPTAVITVDGTPWS
+1989 PNPNAVITIDGTPWTS
-2004 GTDPYE
+2004 TDPYL
-2010 ICVNKPTT
+2010 ICENKPTT
-2018 TVTVNTN
+2018 TVAVNTTSS
-2025 PSAYPIASIQWTGDK
+2025 PYPIASINWTGDK
-2040 EATTASFTIAA
+2040 TATTASFTIVA
-2051 NEIPAGTTNQYNVHV
+2051 NEIPAGTTKHYNVHV
-2066 VDINGCAND
+2066 VDVNGCSSDNSVSIQA
-2075 DTVRIYSKPIF
+2075 KPIF

-2097 VQIHGEWFHYADNT
+2097 VQIHGQWFRYADNA
-2111 SHNFTKVVTLTA
+2111 SHTFTKVVNLTA

-2141 SLEVD
+2141 SLAVT
-2146 IPNDLG
+2146 ISPNELG
-2152 TDHCAGS
+2152 AYHCAG
-2159 KVTNTTDLGYTQ
+2159 NTLMVADLGYTQ
-2171 SDATEHG
+2171 ANATEAG
-2178 WFIVP
+2178 WIMIP
-2183 APHAELF
+2183 ADNAAF
-2190 VAPVKGN
+2190 FTAPTKAN
-2197 FNAAPYG
+2197 FKSAPYG
-2204 EAFDI
+2204 VAFDI

-2214 YAMNGSKIYAYAANE
+2214 YAMNGSKIYAFAANN
-2229 CDTVFSPVYTLKVHD
+2229 CDTVFSPVYTLRVND
-2244 KPYLPNDKKKMQDA
+2244 KPYLPNNKKKMQDGT
-2258 AICLGNSYTMELPAY
+2258 ICLGNTYNMSLPSST
-2273 EDVEWNTT
+2273 DVVWNTAGF
-2281 ETKTFTTQY
+2281 KTFTTQY
-2290 RELPNGTWIN
+2290 RELPNGTWNSIS
-2300 ITGSNYYFTPDAV
+2300 GSNYHFTPDAV

-2338 NDTIDLAVTN
+2338 NDTVTLTVTN
-2348 TEQVILLGD
+2348 KNQVILLGD
-2357 AIADVEITNS
+2357 AIADVEITNTY
-2367 SNSTLAVS
+2367 STLQVS

-2554 LYTETTGWY
+2554 LYPETTGWY

-2604 HPTPVPEIRTDA
+2604 YPTPVPEIKNDD
-2616 VICRDNGMRPRSGGW
+2616 ILCRGDFRPRSGMGG
-2631 DDYDAYIELL
+2631 ARVQLL
-2641 NPELYGSYTWYVN
+2641 NPENYSTWTWYMN
-2654 GEVHSS
+2654 GSEYTGYLWDPSEI
-2660 NYPVYF
+2660 YF
-2666 SSETA
+2666 ASEDA
-2671 GNYVFTVEVTDLN
+2671 GDFVFTVTVTDLH
-2684 GCTSQTANN
+2684 GCTSTTATN
-2693 VSPTPHYDFYDPH
+2693 VSNPTYPFSVTN
-2706 AVTVK
+2706 AVTIRVK
-2711 VNPDFDFT
+2711 EDFEFT
-2719 LSSTPNINCGDNTT
+2719 ATATPNTMCGPEKN
-2733 GAITITPN
+2733 GAITMTPATADGVTYHVVSADN
-2741 GTISQYELVNEAPTD
+2741 MYTAQYKHVTANQED
-2756 WSGTYLLTG
+2756 WSGYYLLVSQPTSG
-2765 MLSNDD
+2765 NESGET
-2771 VVALHGVSTTS
+2771 VALHDVTS
-2782 TVYGLYD
+2782 GNGYGLYD
-2789 NVNAYVTGDVIA
+2789 NVTSYVSGNAIAYNLTTEDAEVVIA
-2801 SNATTDAAAVTIQ
+2801 
-2814 KVGDYYTIYQDGVGY
+2814 KVDDPNDPNDKYTIYQSGVGY
-2829 FGWESSNSL
+2829 FGYSGSSNTL
-2838 KAAAS
+2838 KALTS
-2843 ASSNKY
+2843 YENLNDNYRWRISI
-2849 KWTLS
+2849 
-2854 VASNGNMTIQN
+2854 SNGNLTITN
-2865 ANTTARRLQFNVSS
+2865 AGAPDRKLQFNASA
-2879 PRFAAYTSNQQSCK
+2879 PRFACYTSNQTRCK
-2893 LYKLNTTTTSGWNP
+2893 LYKYGWSYADLSSTNLAPGDYVVIATTSNP
-2907 ADVTYT
+2907 ECEYFQEVTVGEDLDYPAI
-2913 LYKSGDEVNS
+2913 SAS
-2923 FTGLAAGSY
+2923 
-2932 YVVATT
+2932 TT
-2938 ANPQCYFYKEIDVD
+2938 E
-2952 EVLTYPDLSATSE
+2952 
-2965 ANIFC
+2965 NIYC
-2970 DPDDYNGTITIQ
+2970 DQNNYNGTLTIT
-2982 DNQTNANYTSVTY
+2982 DHNNPNDVNYTSVTY
-2995 YVNGTAITGN
+2995 YVNDNALTSN
-3005 VATGLA
+3005 VATNLA
-3011 PDDYTI
+3011 PGPYTVK
-3017 TAVTSNN
+3017 AVTNLN
-3024 CEAELDETVTV
+3024 CEYEIPAEVFVYDEA
-3035 DDESGL
+3035 GL
-3041 SATASSIPST
+3041 TATA
-3051 YCREMEGDGS
+3051 
-3061 ITASVVENSNPNP
+3061 
-3074 SYQYSLDGTNYQT
+3074 
-3087 SPTFTGLPTG
+3087 
-3097 HYTVFVKDVVTGCD
+3097 
-3111 DEVEVDVD
+3111 
-3119 NSPFTVTV
+3119 
-3127 NPTATANTLC
+3127 TATANTLC
-3137 FDQIGN
+3137 YEQYGN
-3143 GSISVSLS
+3143 GTITA
-3151 GATTTGHDIEYSL
+3151 GATNNTNPNPNYQYSL
-3164 DGVNYQTS
+3164 DGSNYQSS
-3172 PTFNDLLADDYTVY
+3172 PVFTDLLSGSYTVY
-3186 VMDNLTGCDASAPV
+3186 VKDLVTGCVDDEDVVVGDA
-3200 TVDNDPYN
+3200 PYE
-3208 FTASFITNDN
+3208 FEGHFITNDN
-3218 HHCDP
+3218 HHCDYF
-3223 DKYNGTIEVVVNDN
+3223 KYNGTIEVELDDN
-3237 HSNDVNRVFRY
+3237 YSDDVNRVFRY
-3248 RINGLE
+3248 SISDGTTQSA
-3254 WQEGNKFTNLNES
+3254 WQEGNKFTNL
-3267 TYGIYVTD
+3267 YGDVYEITVMD
-3275 LTTGCSYFEE
+3275 MTTGCMWDDLVE
-3285 VRVSN
+3285 VGNS
-3290 DLYTFDITTTTVANT
+3290 LYTFTIATSTVDNT
-3305 NCNQNNPNG
+3305 NCGQSNPNG
-3314 SITITVSGN
+3314 SLTITVSGN
-3323 NNPEANYKYEITGQ
+3323 NNPEA
-3337 QPVYTNATTYTFT
+3337 VYRYHIDGHQDVISNAATYTFN
-3350 NLMHG
+3350 NLMHDI
-3355 QYNVV
+3355 YEIVV
-3360 VEDIVSGC
+3360 TDTVSGC
-3368 TNEDDPEVESSNI
+3368 FKEDIDEVKSSNI
-3381 NTPEVSITATGTN
+3381 NTPQVSITATGTN
-3394 DYNGTDGAYHY
+3394 DYDGTDGAYHY
-3405 CLNADGYLTGS
+3405 CLNAAGYLTGS

-3425 FTYTWEVTPVVSN
+3425 FTYTWEVTPAVSN

-3464 SAWAQATVKVDPLP
+3464 EASAQAKVKVDPLP
-3478 TNEFGQRDEGDF
+3478 ENDF
-3490 FTFDNEII
+3490 TTDYSDGEPVIS
-3498 PNCANEAITIYSN
+3498 PVSNCANEAITIYSD
-3511 AQSDA
+3511 ASSDA

-3529 TNDYVTF
+3529 SSNHVTF
-3536 AANEISGGTMVTEYL
+3536 EANEITGGTMISEYL

-3556 YGCVKRDTIKINS
+3556 YGCMKRDTIKINS

-3698 PHGYTIGGQPFNIT
+3698 PHGYTIGGQPFNIN

-3730 SCDTLVSGLYKLA
+3730 SCDTLVSDLYRLA

-3748 RLTPDATRM
+3748 KLTPDATRM

-3764 GEEAN
+3764 GETAN
-3769 VYMENGAN
+3769 VHMENGAN
-3777 VNFNQPDDIVG
+3777 VNFNQPYDIVG
-3788 GSLWFKYYN
+3788 GSLWFKYYD
-3797 VNTGSRN
+3797 VNNGDREH
-3804 NLSEWTNGQKLP
+3804 LSEWTNGQKLP

-3847 LEVSPLTQTIVLGDA
+3847 LEVAPLTQTIILGQA

-3899 THTFNISANG
+3899 THTITISANG
-3909 DNTCYPKEETVTI
+3909 TNVCYPKTVDVTI

-3963 PAGLNLN
+3963 PAGLNLS

-4048 NLETNGEDLIADQ
+4048 NLKTNGEDLIASE
-4061 SGWFLDG
+4061 SGWFLDD

-4145 AISGATD
+4145 AIDGATD
-4152 AVYQFDATT
+4152 AVYQFEANFA
-4161 VTPEDDYHFT
+4161 PENDYHFT

-4204 VSDKPGFIFKHYT
+4204 VSDKPGFIFKHYS

-4245 YNGNRVFVT
+4245 YSGNRVFVT
-4254 FDIYYNG
+4254 FDIYHNG
-4261 ELIPND
+4261 VLIPND

-4280 NDNMSSFSTSDRIQ
+4280 NDNMSSFSTSDWIQ
-4294 WLSWNNQI
+4294 WNDAWNNVRSS
-4302 FTDYCYY
+4302 TSYY

-4315 PYYESNHYPA
+4315 PYYEANHYPA
-4325 SSMFDSE
+4325 SSFDY
-4332 TEKFDYL
+4332 TGTLKFDYV

-4347 PVTKTINRFLRPG
+4347 PVTKTINRFLVPG

-4368 YNMNTQFNDEPSW
+4368 YTMNTQYNDYPGAQYRNENGV
-4381 LYIGD
+4381 LRYIG
-4386 DGATHMIGGTNSIT
+4386 GQNSTTHIT
-4400 HASWDVTLLNE
+4400 DVTLLNE

-4416 NVSSNMAGETEE
+4416 NVSSNMAGETEDITE

-4434 VVVTEET
+4434 VVVAEET

-4447 YPNPATTQVNARIN
+4447 YPNPATTQINARIN

-4466 TAIRI
+4466 TSIRI

-4478 VAQDNVVIDVPE
+4478 VTKDNVVIDVPE
-4490 YVYRREISNL
+4490 YIYRREVSNL